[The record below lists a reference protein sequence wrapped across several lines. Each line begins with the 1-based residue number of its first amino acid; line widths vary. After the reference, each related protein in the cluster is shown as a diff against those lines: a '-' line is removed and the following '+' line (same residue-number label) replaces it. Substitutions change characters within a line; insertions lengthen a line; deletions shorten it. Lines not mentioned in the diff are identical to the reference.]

1 MKKILLFLIPILMF
15 AYVNVSVNKKTVYPG
30 EEVVFTIEAT
40 GNSINFPVIKN
51 IGGFPVQG
59 TAVTQNITILNGNMQ
74 KSVSKSYIFFPT
86 KSVTI
91 PSFTVNI
98 DGKNFKTGPIKITVT
113 KPKESTNKNFKLKLS
128 VNKTKV
134 YIGEPVIFKIK
145 FFQKE
150 GTSPQSIEIQKPNFN
165 SFYTKQISK
174 KEYEQNGF
182 NVTEYSFLLIPQ
194 KTGEY
199 KIGPILAKI
208 GYLSKQS
215 PFQDPFFNLMT
226 STLKYTNI
234 FSNQVD
240 INVSS
245 IPANSVYGNFKAY
258 FSADE
263 TEVNA
268 DEPVKITLNINGCGD
283 FYDLP
288 DFKLNIPNATVYE
301 NSPKIKTFIKNGSLC
316 GTYTKEF
323 TLISNQ
329 NVSIPPV
336 VFKSFDGKLK
346 TVKTNQLFINVKNAK
361 KTQPVHMI
369 SKQNVQ
375 KIIYKTKTNYIL
387 LSLIFIIG
395 VIVGILSVYLI
406 NLKTSQ
412 NNDLIK
418 QIKKADEKE
427 LFNLLLEYSY
437 YPEIEK
443 ILKDLEENIYS
454 GKKHK
459 IDKKKIIR
467 LIKSITKK

>member
-15 AYVNVSVNKKTVYPG
+15 AYVNVSVNKKTIYPG
-30 EEVVFTIEAT
+30 EEVIFTIEAT
-40 GNSINFPVIKN
+40 GNNIKFPAIKN
-51 IGGFPVQG
+51 IDGFPVQG

-91 PSFTVNI
+91 PSFTVNV
-98 DGKNFKTGPIKITVT
+98 DGKDFKTKSIKITVT
-113 KPKESTNKNFKLKLS
+113 KPKESKNGNFKLKLS
-128 VNKTKV
+128 VNKTKA
-134 YIGEPVIFKIK
+134 YIGEPLVFKIK

-165 SFYTKQISK
+165 NFYTKQISK
-174 KEYEQNGF
+174 KEYIKKGF
-182 NVTEYSFLLIPQ
+182 DITEYSFLIIPQ
-194 KTGEY
+194 KAGDY
-199 KIGPILAKI
+199 KIGPILAKV
-208 GYLSKQS
+208 GYLSKQT

-258 FSADE
+258 FSADK
-263 TEVNA
+263 TEVSAN
-268 DEPVKITLNINGCGD
+268 EPVKITLNISGCGD

-301 NSPKIKTFIKNGSLC
+301 NSPVIKTFIKNDSLC

-323 TLISNQ
+323 TLVSNQ
-329 NVSIPPV
+329 SVSIPPIE
-336 VFKSFDGKLK
+336 FKAFDGKLK
-346 TVKTNQLFINVKNAK
+346 TVKTNKLLITVKNSK
-361 KTQPVHMI
+361 NNPPVHTI
-369 SKQNVQ
+369 STHTNQ

-387 LSLIFIIG
+387 LGLVFVIG
-395 VIVGILSVYLI
+395 IIVGILSIYLI
-406 NLKTSQ
+406 NLKSSS

-443 ILKDLEENIYS
+443 VLKDLEENIYNN
-454 GKKHK
+454 KKNK
-459 IDKKKIIR
+459 IDKKKIIKI
-467 LIKSITKK
+467 IKSIIKK